1 MTKKIQQLD
10 KATNKATDKAT
21 GKTTDQRKLKG
32 EATREKLVIEAIRLF
47 GQNGFKAT
55 NTRAL
60 AEAAN
65 CNLGLI
71 TFHFGGKQGLY
82 EAAIQRVKDRLMEML
97 TPSVKKLESLAK
109 SDSEGEKLFQQLAN
123 EINALAIKF
132 IGMEK
137 IAGHSLFLLQD
148 INENNAHSIAGY
160 RDVFSPLI
168 ASIEVIINK
177 ATNNINPSRARLS
190 AFMLINT
197 TLGFLRDYP
206 IFFPESE
213 AGAIKQPSID
223 NLVEL
228 LSHHLMNEY
237 HTYFKFKMDNDIQ

>member
-1 MTKKIQQLD
+1 MKKNQ
-10 KATNKATDKAT
+10 KTN
-21 GKTTDQRKLKG
+21 KTTDQRKLKG

-47 GQNGFKAT
+47 GQNGYKAT

-60 AEAAN
+60 AEAAK

-82 EAAIQRVKDRLMEML
+82 EAAIKRVKDRLIELL
-97 TPSVKKLESLAK
+97 TPSVNKLESLANG
-109 SDSEGEKLFQQLAN
+109 DIEGKELFQLLAN

-132 IGMEK
+132 IGLEQ
-137 IAGHSLFLLQD
+137 IAGHSLFLLQN
-148 INENNAHSIAGY
+148 IYEKNSHNISGY

-206 IFFPESE
+206 IFFPENETSN
-213 AGAIKQPSID
+213 IKQPSID

-228 LSHHLMNEY
+228 LSHHLMAEY
-237 HTYFKFKMDNDIQ
+237 KNYFQFRMDNLE

>member
-1 MTKKIQQLD
+1 MKKNQ
-10 KATNKATDKAT
+10 KTT
-21 GKTTDQRKLKG
+21 KTTDQRKLKG

-47 GQNGFKAT
+47 GQNGYKAT

-60 AEAAN
+60 AEAAK

-82 EAAIQRVKDRLMEML
+82 EAAIKRVKDRLMELL
-97 TPSVKKLESLAK
+97 TPSVKKLELLAK
-109 SDSEGEKLFQQLAN
+109 SDIEGKELFQQLAN

-132 IGMEK
+132 IGLEQ
-137 IAGHSLFLLQD
+137 IAGHSLFLLQN
-148 INENNAHSIAGY
+148 IYEKNSHNISGY

-206 IFFPESE
+206 IFFPENETSS
-213 AGAIKQPSID
+213 IKQPSID

-228 LSHHLMNEY
+228 LSHHLMTEY
-237 HTYFKFKMDNDIQ
+237 NSYFQFKMDNTLK

>member
-1 MTKKIQQLD
+1 MKTIMKKTQPIE
-10 KATNKATDKAT
+10 
-21 GKTTDQRKLKG
+21 KTTDQRKLKG
-32 EATREKLVIEAIRLF
+32 EQTREKLVIEAIRLF
-47 GQNGFKAT
+47 GQYGYKAT

-60 AEAAN
+60 AEAAK

-82 EAAIQRVKDRLMEML
+82 EAAILRVKNRLMEML
-97 TPSVKKLESLAK
+97 TPSVIKLENLAK
-109 SDSEGEKLFQQLAN
+109 GNMEGEKLFQELAN

-132 IGMEK
+132 IGMEQV
-137 IAGHSLFLLQD
+137 AGHALFLLQN
-148 INENNAHSIAGY
+148 INEKNTYNITVY

-177 ATNNINPSRARLS
+177 ATNAINPSRARLS

-206 IFFPESE
+206 VFFPETE
-213 AGAIKQPSID
+213 ASSIKQPSID

-228 LSHHLMNEY
+228 LSHHLMSEY
-237 HTYFKFKMDNDIQ
+237 HTYFQFKMDNSLV

>member
-1 MTKKIQQLD
+1 MKKNQ
-10 KATNKATDKAT
+10 KTT
-21 GKTTDQRKLKG
+21 KTTDQRKLKG

-47 GQNGFKAT
+47 GQNGYKAT

-60 AEAAN
+60 AEAAK

-82 EAAIQRVKDRLMEML
+82 EAAIKRVKDRLMELL
-97 TPSVKKLESLAK
+97 TPSVKKLELLAK
-109 SDSEGEKLFQQLAN
+109 SDIEGKELFQQLAN

-132 IGMEK
+132 IGLEQ
-137 IAGHSLFLLQD
+137 IAGHSLFLLQN
-148 INENNAHSIAGY
+148 IYEKNSHNISGY

-206 IFFPESE
+206 IFFPENETSS
-213 AGAIKQPSID
+213 IKQPSID

-228 LSHHLMNEY
+228 LSHHLMTEY
-237 HTYFKFKMDNDIQ
+237 DSYFQFKMDNTLK

>member
-1 MTKKIQQLD
+1 MKKNQ
-10 KATNKATDKAT
+10 KTT
-21 GKTTDQRKLKG
+21 KTTDQRKLKG

-47 GQNGFKAT
+47 GQNGYKAT

-60 AEAAN
+60 AEAAQ

-82 EAAIQRVKDRLMEML
+82 EAAIKRVKDRLMELL
-97 TPSVKKLESLAK
+97 TPSVKKLELLAK
-109 SDSEGEKLFQQLAN
+109 SDIEGKELFQQLAN

-132 IGMEK
+132 IGLEQ
-137 IAGHSLFLLQD
+137 IAGHSLFLLQN
-148 INENNAHSIAGY
+148 IYEKNSHNISGY

-206 IFFPESE
+206 IFFPENETSS
-213 AGAIKQPSID
+213 IKQPSID

-228 LSHHLMNEY
+228 LSHHLMTEY
-237 HTYFKFKMDNDIQ
+237 DSYFQFKMDNTLK

>member
-1 MTKKIQQLD
+1 MKKNQ
-10 KATNKATDKAT
+10 KTN
-21 GKTTDQRKLKG
+21 KTTDQRKLKG

-47 GQNGFKAT
+47 GQNGYKAT

-60 AEAAN
+60 AEAAK

-82 EAAIQRVKDRLMEML
+82 EAAIKRVKDRLIELL
-97 TPSVKKLESLAK
+97 TPSVNKLESLANG
-109 SDSEGEKLFQQLAN
+109 DIEGKELFQLLAN

-132 IGMEK
+132 IGLEQ
-137 IAGHSLFLLQD
+137 IAGHSLFLLQN
-148 INENNAHSIAGY
+148 IYEKNSHNISGY

-206 IFFPESE
+206 IFFPENETSS
-213 AGAIKQPSID
+213 IKQPSID

-228 LSHHLMNEY
+228 LSHHLMAEY
-237 HTYFKFKMDNDIQ
+237 KNYFQFRMDNLE

>member
-1 MTKKIQQLD
+1 MKKNQ
-10 KATNKATDKAT
+10 KTT
-21 GKTTDQRKLKG
+21 KTTDQRKLKG

-47 GQNGFKAT
+47 GQNGYKAT

-60 AEAAN
+60 AEAAK

-82 EAAIQRVKDRLMEML
+82 EAAIKRVKDRLMELL
-97 TPSVKKLESLAK
+97 TPSVKKLELLAK
-109 SDSEGEKLFQQLAN
+109 SDIEGKELFQQLAN

-132 IGMEK
+132 IGLEQ
-137 IAGHSLFLLQD
+137 IAGHSLFLLQN
-148 INENNAHSIAGY
+148 IYEKNSHNISGY

-206 IFFPESE
+206 VFFPENETSN
-213 AGAIKQPSID
+213 IKQPSID

-228 LSHHLMNEY
+228 LSHHLMSEY
-237 HTYFKFKMDNDIQ
+237 NNYFQFKMDNA

>member
-1 MTKKIQQLD
+1 MKKNQ
-10 KATNKATDKAT
+10 KTS
-21 GKTTDQRKLKG
+21 KTTDQRKLKG

-47 GQNGFKAT
+47 GQNGYKAT

-60 AEAAN
+60 AEAAK

-82 EAAIQRVKDRLMEML
+82 EAAIKRVKDRLMELL
-97 TPSVKKLESLAK
+97 TPSVKKLELLAK
-109 SDSEGEKLFQQLAN
+109 SNIEGKELFQQLAN

-132 IGMEK
+132 IGLEQ
-137 IAGHSLFLLQD
+137 IAGHSLFLLQN
-148 INENNAHSIAGY
+148 IYEKNSHNISGY

-206 IFFPESE
+206 IFFPENETSS
-213 AGAIKQPSID
+213 IKQPSID

-228 LSHHLMNEY
+228 LSHHLMTEY
-237 HTYFKFKMDNDIQ
+237 DSYFQFKMDNTLK

>member
-1 MTKKIQQLD
+1 MKKNQ
-10 KATNKATDKAT
+10 KTT
-21 GKTTDQRKLKG
+21 KTTDQRKLKG

-47 GQNGFKAT
+47 GQNGYKAT

-60 AEAAN
+60 AEAAK

-82 EAAIQRVKDRLMEML
+82 EAAIKRVKDRLMELL
-97 TPSVKKLESLAK
+97 TPSVKKLELLAK
-109 SDSEGEKLFQQLAN
+109 SDIEGKELFQQLAN

-132 IGMEK
+132 IGLEQ
-137 IAGHSLFLLQD
+137 IAGHSLFLLQN
-148 INENNAHSIAGY
+148 IYEKNSHNISGY

-206 IFFPESE
+206 IFFPENETSS
-213 AGAIKQPSID
+213 IKQPSID

-228 LSHHLMNEY
+228 LSHHLMTEY
-237 HTYFKFKMDNDIQ
+237 NSYFQFKMDNTLT

>member
-1 MTKKIQQLD
+1 MKKNQ
-10 KATNKATDKAT
+10 KTN
-21 GKTTDQRKLKG
+21 KTTDQRKLKG

-47 GQNGFKAT
+47 GQNGYKAT

-60 AEAAN
+60 AEAAK

-82 EAAIQRVKDRLMEML
+82 EAAIKRVKDRLIELL
-97 TPSVKKLESLAK
+97 TPSVNKLESLANG
-109 SDSEGEKLFQQLAN
+109 DIEGKELFQLLAN

-132 IGMEK
+132 IGLEQ
-137 IAGHSLFLLQD
+137 IAGHSLFLLQN
-148 INENNAHSIAGY
+148 IYEKNSHNISGY

-206 IFFPESE
+206 IFFPENETSN
-213 AGAIKQPSID
+213 IKQPSID

-228 LSHHLMNEY
+228 LSHHLMAEY
-237 HTYFKFKMDNDIQ
+237 KNYFQFKMDNLE

>member
-1 MTKKIQQLD
+1 MKKNQ
-10 KATNKATDKAT
+10 KTT
-21 GKTTDQRKLKG
+21 KTTDQRKLKG

-47 GQNGFKAT
+47 GQNGYKAT

-60 AEAAN
+60 AEAAK

-82 EAAIQRVKDRLMEML
+82 EAAIKRVKDRLMELL
-97 TPSVKKLESLAK
+97 TPSVKKLELLAK
-109 SDSEGEKLFQQLAN
+109 SDIEGKELFQQLAN

-132 IGMEK
+132 IGLEQ
-137 IAGHSLFLLQD
+137 IAGHSLFLLQN
-148 INENNAHSIAGY
+148 IYEKNSHNISGY

-206 IFFPESE
+206 IFFPENETSS
-213 AGAIKQPSID
+213 IKQPSID
-223 NLVEL
+223 NLVERI
-228 LSHHLMNEY
+228 SVPA
-237 HTYFKFKMDNDIQ
+237 

>member
-1 MTKKIQQLD
+1 MKKNQT
-10 KATNKATDKAT
+10 TN
-21 GKTTDQRKLKG
+21 KTTDQRKLKG

-47 GQNGFKAT
+47 GQNGYKAT

-60 AEAAN
+60 AEAAK

-82 EAAIQRVKDRLMEML
+82 EAAIKRVKDRLMELL
-97 TPSVKKLESLAK
+97 TPSVKKLELLATGDIQGK
-109 SDSEGEKLFQQLAN
+109 ELFQLLAN

-132 IGMEK
+132 IGLEQ
-137 IAGHSLFLLQD
+137 IAGHSLFLLQN
-148 INENNAHSIAGY
+148 IYEKNSHNISGY

-168 ASIEVIINK
+168 AIIEVIINK

-190 AFMLINT
+190 AFMLIST

-206 IFFPESE
+206 IFFPENETSN
-213 AGAIKQPSID
+213 IKQPSID

-228 LSHHLMNEY
+228 LSHHLLTEY
-237 HTYFKFKMDNDIQ
+237 NNYFQFSMDNDTK